1 MSLQSVGRGVIQFGR
16 PFAMR
21 PAPSTLRLSGVL
33 ALIALSATLYA
44 ADVIR
49 IVPLVRDSQVLVS
62 FELADG
68 YTEDVRAAIHSG
80 LRTTFTYTVELRLD
94 VPIWIDRTIATAV
107 VSNTVQYDNLT
118 RRHSV
123 QRTLDGRVEQAR
135 VTEDESIVRQS
146 MTIFE
151 KLPLFS
157 TSTLEP
163 NREYY
168 VRVRATARPSN
179 GSLFWPWASGPTGQA
194 KFTFIP

>member
-1 MSLQSVGRGVIQFGR
+1 
-16 PFAMR
+16 MR
-21 PAPSTLRLSGVL
+21 PAPSALRVLSAL
-33 ALIALSATLYA
+33 ALVALSATLYA

-49 IVPLVRDSQVLVS
+49 IVPLVRDSRVLVS

-118 RRHSV
+118 RRHNV
-123 QRTLDGRVEQAR
+123 LRTLDGRIEMAR
-135 VTEDESIVRQS
+135 ETEDETIVRQS
-146 MTIFE
+146 MTVFE
-151 KLPLFS
+151 RLPLFS
-157 TSTLEP
+157 TSILEP

>member
-1 MSLQSVGRGVIQFGR
+1 
-16 PFAMR
+16 MR
-21 PAPSTLRLSGVL
+21 PAPSTLRLLGAV
-33 ALIALSATLYA
+33 ALIALSATLFA

-123 QRTLDGRVEQAR
+123 QRTLVGRVEQAR
-135 VTEDESIVRQS
+135 VT
-146 MTIFE
+146 
-151 KLPLFS
+151 
-157 TSTLEP
+157 
-163 NREYY
+163 
-168 VRVRATARPSN
+168 VRATARPSN

>member
-1 MSLQSVGRGVIQFGR
+1 
-16 PFAMR
+16 MR
-21 PAPSTLRLSGVL
+21 PAPSTLRLLGAL
-33 ALIALSATLYA
+33 TLIALSATLYA

-94 VPIWIDRTIATAV
+94 VPIWIDRTIATTV
-107 VSNTVQYDNLT
+107 ISNTVQYDNLT
-118 RRHSV
+118 RRHNV

-151 KLPLFS
+151 RLPLFS
-157 TSTLEP
+157 TSSLEP

>member
-1 MSLQSVGRGVIQFGR
+1 
-16 PFAMR
+16 MR
-21 PAPSTLRLSGVL
+21 PAPSTLRVL
-33 ALIALSATLYA
+33 AALALLTLSATLYA
-44 ADVIR
+44 ADFIR

-94 VPIWIDRTIATAV
+94 VPVWIDRTIATAV

-118 RRHSV
+118 RRHNI
-123 QRTLDGRVEQAR
+123 QRTLDGRAEQAR
-135 VTEDESIVRQS
+135 VTEDESVVRQS
-146 MTIFE
+146 MTLFE
-151 KLPLFS
+151 RLPLFS
-157 TSTLEP
+157 TSSLEP

>member
-1 MSLQSVGRGVIQFGR
+1 MTRKLSLLCAI
-16 PFAMR
+16 A
-21 PAPSTLRLSGVL
+21 VL
-33 ALIALSATLYA
+33 AAGTLVRA
-44 ADVIR
+44 AESVR
-49 IVPLVRDSQVLVS
+49 IVPITSGDEVVVTV
-62 FELADG
+62 ELADA
-68 YTEDVRAAIHSG
+68 YTTEVREAISSG

-94 VPIWIDRTIATAV
+94 VPVWIDRTIATAV

-118 RRHSV
+118 RRHNV

-146 MTIFE
+146 MTTFE
-151 KLPLFS
+151 RLPLFR
-157 TSTLEP
+157 TSSLEP

-179 GSLFWPWASGPTGQA
+179 GSLFWPWASGPTGQT

>member
-1 MSLQSVGRGVIQFGR
+1 
-16 PFAMR
+16 MR
-21 PAPSTLRLSGVL
+21 PAPSTLRLLGAV
-33 ALIALSATLYA
+33 ALIALSATLFA

-107 VSNTVQYDNLT
+107 ISNTVQYDNLT
-118 RRHSV
+118 RRHNV

-135 VTEDESIVRQS
+135 LTEDESIVRQS
-146 MTIFE
+146 MTVFDR
-151 KLPLFS
+151 LPLFS
-157 TSTLEP
+157 TSNLEP

>member
-1 MSLQSVGRGVIQFGR
+1 
-16 PFAMR
+16 MR
-21 PAPSTLRLSGVL
+21 RAPSILRVL
-33 ALIALSATLYA
+33 AAFALVVLSATLYA

-49 IVPLVRDSQVLVS
+49 IVPLVRDKQVLVS

-94 VPIWIDRTIATAV
+94 VPIWIDRTIATTV
-107 VSNTVQYDNLT
+107 VSNAVQYDNLT
-118 RRHSV
+118 RRHNV
-123 QRTLDGRVEQAR
+123 QRTIDGRVEQTR

-146 MTIFE
+146 MTVFE

-157 TSTLEP
+157 TLVLEP

>member
-1 MSLQSVGRGVIQFGR
+1 M
-16 PFAMR
+16 
-21 PAPSTLRLSGVL
+21 RLSRSSRWWC
-33 ALIALSATLYA
+33 AIALVVLTATLSA

-49 IVPLVRDSQVLVS
+49 IIPLVRDSQVLVS

-94 VPIWIDRTIATAV
+94 VPVWVDRTIATAV
-107 VSNTVQYDNLT
+107 VTNTVQYDNLT
-118 RRHSV
+118 RRHTV
-123 QRTLDGRVEQAR
+123 QRTFDGRAEQAR
-135 VTEDESIVRQS
+135 VTEDESVVRQS
-146 MTIFE
+146 MTTFE
-151 KLPLFS
+151 RLPLFS

-163 NREYY
+163 NRDYY

-179 GSLFWPWASGPTGQA
+179 GSLFWPWASGATGQA

>member
-1 MSLQSVGRGVIQFGR
+1 
-16 PFAMR
+16 MR
-21 PAPSTLRLSGVL
+21 PAPSTLHLLAAL
-33 ALIALSATLYA
+33 ALLALSATLYA

-49 IVPLVRDSQVLVS
+49 IVPLVRDKQVLVS

-94 VPIWIDRTIATAV
+94 VPIWIDRTIATTV
-107 VSNTVQYDNLT
+107 VSNAVQYDNLT
-118 RRHSV
+118 RRHNV
-123 QRTLDGRVEQAR
+123 QRTIDGRVEQTR

-146 MTIFE
+146 MTVFE
-151 KLPLFS
+151 RLPLFS
-157 TSTLEP
+157 TLVLEP

>member
-1 MSLQSVGRGVIQFGR
+1 VL
-16 PFAMR
+16 A
-21 PAPSTLRLSGVL
+21 AL
-33 ALIALSATLYA
+33 ALITLSATLYA
-44 ADVIR
+44 ADFIR

-68 YTEDVRAAIHSG
+68 YTDDVRAAIHSG

-94 VPIWIDRTIATAV
+94 VPVWIDRTIATAV

-118 RRHSV
+118 RRHTI

-135 VTEDESIVRQS
+135 LTEDETIVRQS

-151 KLPLFS
+151 RLPLFS

-163 NREYY
+163 NRDYY